1 MLARWDKS
9 ALRQRA
15 RKSRV
20 QTGRFFLPPTSGPAG
35 PLILDHLDPPIRP
48 AGALSPPHPAEFT
61 VAAAHG
67 EGAEPAAAARV
78 TGPARQ
84 ERPPVHPLGQPAAAT
99 LSRPRVHIGRVVT
112 ARRWGWWSP
121 WPTTS
126 PAASATSSGGT
137 TSSAT
142 GRRSTRRPAG

>member
-1 MLARWDKS
+1 VGKTWYISASGATCVGEVGQIRTAAARTEE
-9 ALRQRA
+9 Q
-15 RKSRV
+15 V

-84 ERPPVHPLGQPAAAT
+84 ERPPAHPLGQPAAAT

-112 ARRWGWWSP
+112 ARR
-121 WPTTS
+121 
-126 PAASATSSGGT
+126 
-137 TSSAT
+137 
-142 GRRSTRRPAG
+142 